1 MAASGC
7 GLPGLKRVILTTRS
21 APEIVTHIYSV
32 LTSRHAIFST
42 RSFHPIAGKA
52 PDQSLVVGLTL
63 KVSGCGRFRP
73 MDAVEYRQP
82 QEHNA
87 IADAIERSAKEP
99 TNYFDFAD
107 DLGWL

>member
-1 MAASGC
+1 MPFSR
-7 GLPGLKRVILTTRS
+7 LDRF
-21 APEIVTHIYSV
+21 THRWES
-32 LTSRHAIFST
+32 
-42 RSFHPIAGKA
+42 

-99 TNYFDFAD
+99 TNYFERPVLDFAD